1 MCPLALTG
9 SRFSKLNKTNPA
21 RRRNL
26 TGVYL
31 TSIKRMRISTHVMYT
46 SVYNDLVGNY
56 RGAYE
61 KFRGYQQA

>member
-1 MCPLALTG
+1 M
-9 SRFSKLNKTNPA
+9 SERNEPA

-46 SVYNDLVGNY
+46 SVYDDLVGNY